1 MKFFKIIV
9 LASLLIFNGLYIHA
23 QEQFDIRKTKWGM
36 TIEQVKQSELPLTP
50 PPEAPSG
57 ILHGT
62 KKETKNEITFENVV
76 INDINTT
83 ITYRFQN
90 GKLIE
95 VAYRLNKNSPKK
107 DMGLYDKV
115 ISTHF
120 VFNNLINEKKMI
132 FVDCWSYGLKA
143 YGDFNVKYKNTHD
156 YTSVELINDVQKIG
170 TQNGFQDVDCRLK
183 NERTSVRLKYRLI
196 DDDPKYEAIIAW
208 ITFSP
213 CGNAEND
220 AKDSGF

>member
-1 MKFFKIIV
+1 MKNFKIVV
-9 LASLLIFNGLYIHA
+9 LSSLFIFNGFYIHA

-36 TIEQVKQSELPLTP
+36 TVEQVKQSELPLTP

-83 ITYRFQN
+83 ITYKFQN

-95 VAYRLNKNSPKK
+95 IAYRLNKSREKK
-107 DMGLYDKV
+107 EMGLYDKV
-115 ISTHF
+115 ISTQF
-120 VFNNLINEKKMI
+120 VFNNLINEKKMNL
-132 FVDCWSYGLKA
+132 VDYWSYGLKS
-143 YGDFNVKYKNTHD
+143 YGDFNVKYKDTHD
-156 YTSVELINDVQKIG
+156 YSSVELINDVQKIG
-170 TQNGFQDVDCRLK
+170 TQNGFQDVDCKLK
-183 NERTSVRLKYRLI
+183 NERTYVRLKYRLI
-196 DDDPKYEAIIAW
+196 DDDTKYKAIIAW

-213 CGNAEND
+213 WGQAEKD